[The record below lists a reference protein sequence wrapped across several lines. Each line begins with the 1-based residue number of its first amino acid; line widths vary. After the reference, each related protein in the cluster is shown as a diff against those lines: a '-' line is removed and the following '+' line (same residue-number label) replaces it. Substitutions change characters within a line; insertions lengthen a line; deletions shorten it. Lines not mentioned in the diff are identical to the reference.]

1 MENYPDKLTAGDY
14 AHSAAKGLLGMVPF
28 AGAVVTEIFSMVI
41 TPPLEKRRREWME
54 SVAEKL
60 KQLEENGGIKL
71 NSLSENEGFIDVVLQ
86 ATSIAIKTSERRKL
100 ESLRN
105 AVVNSTTVDSEE
117 IIKRHIFLNQLDKFT
132 TWHIVILEF
141 ADNPRR
147 WFEKNNVTP
156 PSLMAGSLFTLV
168 KTAFPYLES
177 REELVNIIW
186 EDLRVAGFHSSG
198 SIKSTMT
205 EAGLYAERTSQLGRE
220 FLTFISSNEG

>member
-1 MENYPDKLTAGDY
+1 MENYPDTLTGGDY
-14 AHSAAKGLLGMVPF
+14 AHSATKGVLGMIPF
-28 AGAVVTEIFSMVI
+28 AGSLVTEIFSIVI
-41 TPPLEKRRREWME
+41 APPLEKRRREWME
-54 SVAEKL
+54 NIVEKL
-60 KQLEENGGIKL
+60 KQLEEKGEINL
-71 NSLSENEGFIDVVLQ
+71 NSLSENEEFIDVVLQ
-86 ATSIAIKTSERRKL
+86 ATSIAIKTSEKRKI

-105 AVVNSTTVDSEE
+105 AVVNSTKVDSEE
-117 IIKRHIFLNQLDKFT
+117 TIKRHIFLNQLDRFT

-177 REELVNIIW
+177 RGELVDIIW